1 MDIQRLFKIILNN
14 VKIQHVKMDIIIQ
27 KLYMEIVLKLAVM
40 KNINIQ
46 LIHKKFVQLTLVKV
60 NLLMNKDY
68 I

>member
-27 KLYMEIVLKLAVM
+27 KLYMEIVLKLVVM